1 MLLFYLNYLLLSREG
16 INQISGVKCLTWI
29 CFHTIVYSKIFKQ
42 HICAIIN
49 KKTKSIKEVY
59 LNQWK
64 GKHPRYFYW
73 DVIIFH
79 SEKLI
84 GAKKDFYRR
93 FMSVAMQNP
102 RELFILFLVAYW
114 NWQAKEG
121 FSKEKSLDFF
131 IRYEPWGIYKY
142 RKKLRCIY
150 LGKEYIYLYKV
161 NHCFCVIYPNMKTL
175 CMRAVP
181 LRL

>member
-29 CFHTIVYSKIFKQ
+29 CFHTIVYSKIFMQ

-114 NWQAKEG
+114 NWQAREG

-131 IRYEPWGIYKY
+131 IGMNPGVFISIERNCAAYI
-142 RKKLRCIY
+142 
-150 LGKEYIYLYKV
+150 LGKSISIYTRSIIV
-161 NHCFCVIYPNMKTL
+161 SV
-175 CMRAVP
+175 
-181 LRL
+181 